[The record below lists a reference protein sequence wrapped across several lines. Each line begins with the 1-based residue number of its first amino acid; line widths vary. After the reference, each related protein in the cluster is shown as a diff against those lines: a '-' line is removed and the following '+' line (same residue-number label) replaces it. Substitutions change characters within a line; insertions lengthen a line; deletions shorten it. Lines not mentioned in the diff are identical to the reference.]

1 VRAALGVTSLV
12 STLSAAPAGTAPAGV
27 GVRVPVPAQQSVPAE
42 QSVRAAQSGQA
53 ETSGQ
58 PAIVLVAH
66 GSRDPA
72 AARSTLALRNA
83 VRAAAPG
90 RPVLATF
97 LDFAGPRLAATLVE
111 LAGPAVVVPLLLTE
125 AYHGRVDVP
134 GEVERARTDGAVGV
148 RLTPVLGPVDGAGPV
163 LDLLVSALLVRL
175 RAAQLAA
182 APLAERECD
191 GLVLAGAGSR
201 HLTAL
206 ATVDVVA
213 TELGARLGVPALAG
227 YASGAGRSVST
238 AVAELADQGAHR
250 IALASYFLAPG
261 LLYDRAVEQ
270 ARAAG
275 VCAVAAPLDVT
286 PELVRAVLL
295 RAATPG

>member
-1 VRAALGVTSLV
+1 VISQV
-12 STLSAAPAGTAPAGV
+12 STLSATPAGTAPAGV
-27 GVRVPVPAQQSVPAE
+27 GVPVPEQPAPE
-42 QSVRAAQSGQA
+42 
-53 ETSGQ
+53 Q

-72 AARSTLALRNA
+72 AARSTLALRDA

-90 RPVLATF
+90 RTVLAAF

-111 LAGPAVVVPLLLTE
+111 LAGAAVVVPLLLTE

-134 GEVERARTDGAVGV
+134 GEVRRARADGAAAVH
-148 RLTPVLGPVDGAGPV
+148 LAPVLGPVDGAGPV

-175 RAAQLAA
+175 RAAL
-182 APLAERECD
+182 PSESECD
-191 GLVLAGAGSR
+191 GVVLAGAGSR
-201 HLTAL
+201 HLAAL

-213 TELGARLGVPALAG
+213 TELGTRLGVPALAG
-227 YASGAGRSVST
+227 YSSGAGRSVST
-238 AVAELADQGAHR
+238 AVAELAGQGAQR
-250 IALASYFLAPG
+250 IALASYFLAQG

-275 VCAVAAPLDVT
+275 VRAVAAPLDVT
-286 PELVRAVLL
+286 PQLVEAVLL
-295 RAATPG
+295 RAATPR